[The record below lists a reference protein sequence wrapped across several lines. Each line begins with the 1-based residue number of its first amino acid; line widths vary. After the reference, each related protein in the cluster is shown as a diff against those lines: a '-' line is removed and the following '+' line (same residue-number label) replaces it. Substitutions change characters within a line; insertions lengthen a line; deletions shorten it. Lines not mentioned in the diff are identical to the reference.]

1 MHDLVGV
8 LLGLTAA
15 LVWGTTDVVA
25 TLASRRVGSLA
36 ATAGTVLVSMVT
48 LALLVLVTGTRLPE
62 DPSVTVTA
70 LASGAISALAYLA
83 FFTALRHG
91 PITVV
96 SPVVSLYGGLTVVL
110 SVLLLGEQLA
120 PLQAVGVVVAT
131 SGVVLAAVAF
141 DQGIRSARP
150 VGPGVAYALIALVAF
165 AAVTILLSGPIRAA
179 GWLPIMLLSRIANAG
194 VAWVILGATR
204 VARRRAAPASPRRRL
219 DRRVARPARRGGPA
233 GHRRLRRLRG
243 RPPGLRD
250 VAGRDHQL
258 VRAGGGR
265 RGRRAHVRRAPA
277 PAPVAGARVRRRQRL
292 PHRPGVGR
300 AAVRAIRLFQM

>member
-1 MHDLVGV
+1 M
-8 LLGLTAA
+8 
-15 LVWGTTDVVA
+15 WGTTDVVA

-36 ATAGTVLVSMVT
+36 ATAGMVLTSVVA

-110 SVLLLGEQLA
+110 SIQLLGEQLA

-165 AAVTILLSGPIRAA
+165 AAVTILLSGPIRTA
-179 GWLPIMLLSRIANAG
+179 GWLPIMLLSRIANTS
-194 VAWVILGATR
+194 VAWMILGATL
-204 VARRRAAPASPRRRL
+204 VVHRRAAAASPRWRV
-219 DRRVARPARRGGPA
+219 DRRAAGLVVAAGLLDTAAFVAFAVGLQVSETWLVGITSSFGPVVAVAVGVLMFDERPRRIQW
-233 GHRRLRRLRG
+233 L
-243 RPPGLRD
+243 GLVL
-250 VAGRDHQL
+250 VAASVFLIALG
-258 VRAGGGR
+258 
-265 RGRRAHVRRAPA
+265 
-277 PAPVAGARVRRRQRL
+277 
-292 PHRPGVGR
+292 
-300 AAVRAIRLFQM
+300 

>member
-1 MHDLVGV
+1 MHDLAGV
-8 LLGLTAA
+8 LLGLMAA

-36 ATAGTVLVSMVT
+36 ATAGMVLTSVVT

-110 SVLLLGEQLA
+110 SIQLLGEQLA

-179 GWLPIMLLSRIANAG
+179 GWLPIMLLSRIANTS
-194 VAWVILGATR
+194 VAWMILGATL
-204 VARRRAAPASPRRRL
+204 VVHRRAAAASPRWRL
-219 DRRVARPARRGGPA
+219 DRRAAGLVVAAGLLDTAAFVAFAVGLQVSETWLVGITSSFGPVVAVAVGVLMFDERPRRIQW
-233 GHRRLRRLRG
+233 L
-243 RPPGLRD
+243 GLVL
-250 VAGRDHQL
+250 VAASVFLIALG
-258 VRAGGGR
+258 
-265 RGRRAHVRRAPA
+265 
-277 PAPVAGARVRRRQRL
+277 
-292 PHRPGVGR
+292 
-300 AAVRAIRLFQM
+300 

>member
-1 MHDLVGV
+1 MHDLAGV
-8 LLGLTAA
+8 LLGLLAA

-36 ATAGTVLVSMVT
+36 ATAGMVLTSVVT
-48 LALLVLVTGTRLPE
+48 LALMVLVTGTRLPE

-110 SVLLLGEQLA
+110 SIQLLGEQLA

-179 GWLPIMLLSRIANAG
+179 GWLPIMLLSRIANTS
-194 VAWVILGATR
+194 VAWTILGATL
-204 VARRRAAPASPRRRL
+204 VVHRRAAAASPRWRF
-219 DRRVARPARRGGPA
+219 DRRAAGLVVAAGLLDTAAFVAFAVGLEVSETWLVGITSSFGPVVAVAVGVLMFDERPRRIQW
-233 GHRRLRRLRG
+233 L
-243 RPPGLRD
+243 GLVF
-250 VAGRDHQL
+250 VAASVFLIALG
-258 VRAGGGR
+258 
-265 RGRRAHVRRAPA
+265 
-277 PAPVAGARVRRRQRL
+277 
-292 PHRPGVGR
+292 
-300 AAVRAIRLFQM
+300 

>member
-1 MHDLVGV
+1 VHDLVGV
-8 LLGLTAA
+8 LLGLMAA

-25 TLASRRVGSLA
+25 TLASRSVGSLA
-36 ATAGTVLVSMVT
+36 ATAGMVLTSVVT

-110 SVLLLGEQLA
+110 SILLLGEQLA
-120 PLQAVGVVVAT
+120 RLQAAGVVVAT
-131 SGVVLAAVAF
+131 CGVVLAAVAF

-150 VGPGVAYALIALVAF
+150 IGPGVAYALIALVAF

-179 GWLPIMLLSRIANAG
+179 GWLPIMLLSRIANASVG
-194 VAWVILGATR
+194 WVILGATR
-204 VARRRAAPASPRRRL
+204 VVRRRAVAASPRRRF
-219 DRRVARPARRGGPA
+219 DRRAAGLVVAAGLLDTAAFVAFAVGLQVSETWLVGITSSFGPVVAVAFGVLMFDERPRRIQW
-233 GHRRLRRLRG
+233 L
-243 RPPGLRD
+243 GLVF
-250 VAGRDHQL
+250 VAASVFLIALG
-258 VRAGGGR
+258 
-265 RGRRAHVRRAPA
+265 
-277 PAPVAGARVRRRQRL
+277 
-292 PHRPGVGR
+292 
-300 AAVRAIRLFQM
+300 

>member
-8 LLGLTAA
+8 LLGLMAA

-25 TLASRRVGSLA
+25 TLASRSVGSLA
-36 ATAGTVLVSMVT
+36 ATAGMVLTSVVT

-110 SVLLLGEQLA
+110 SILLLGEQLA

-131 SGVVLAAVAF
+131 CGVVLAAVAF

-150 VGPGVAYALIALVAF
+150 IGPGVAYALFALVAF

-179 GWLPIMLLSRIANAG
+179 GWLPIMLLSRIANASVG
-194 VAWVILGATR
+194 WVILGATR
-204 VARRRAAPASPRRRL
+204 VVRRRPLATSPRRRF
-219 DRRVARPARRGGPA
+219 DRRATGLVVAAGLLDTAAFVAFAVGLQVSETWLVGIISSFGPVVAVAFGVLMFDERPRRIQW
-233 GHRRLRRLRG
+233 L
-243 RPPGLRD
+243 GLVF
-250 VAGRDHQL
+250 VAASIFLIALG
-258 VRAGGGR
+258 
-265 RGRRAHVRRAPA
+265 
-277 PAPVAGARVRRRQRL
+277 
-292 PHRPGVGR
+292 
-300 AAVRAIRLFQM
+300 

>member
-1 MHDLVGV
+1 MHDLAGV
-8 LLGLTAA
+8 LLGLMAA

-36 ATAGTVLVSMVT
+36 ATAGMVLTSVIT

-110 SVLLLGEQLA
+110 SILLLGEQLA
-120 PLQAVGVVVAT
+120 PLQAIGVVVAT

-179 GWLPIMLLSRIANAG
+179 GWLPIMLLSRIANASVG
-194 VAWVILGATR
+194 WAILGATR
-204 VARRRAAPASPRRRL
+204 VVRRRAVAASLRRRFDRRAAGLVVAAGLLDTAAFVAFAVGLQVSETWLVGITSSFGPVVAVVFGVLMFDERPRRIQWL
-219 DRRVARPARRGGPA
+219 GLVFVAASVFLIALG
-233 GHRRLRRLRG
+233 
-243 RPPGLRD
+243 
-250 VAGRDHQL
+250 
-258 VRAGGGR
+258 
-265 RGRRAHVRRAPA
+265 
-277 PAPVAGARVRRRQRL
+277 
-292 PHRPGVGR
+292 
-300 AAVRAIRLFQM
+300 

>member
-1 MHDLVGV
+1 VHDLVGV

-70 LASGAISALAYLA
+70 LASGTISALAYLA

-179 GWLPIMLLSRIANAG
+179 GWLPIMLLSRIANAS

-204 VARRRAAPASPRRRL
+204 VARRRAAPASPRRRF
-219 DRRVARPARRGGPA
+219 DRRLVGLLVAAGLLDTAGFVAFAVGLQVSETWLIGITSSFGPVVAVAVGVLMFGERP
-233 GHRRLRRLRG
+233 RRLQWL
-243 RPPGLRD
+243 GLVF
-250 VAGRDHQL
+250 VAASIFLIALG
-258 VRAGGGR
+258 
-265 RGRRAHVRRAPA
+265 
-277 PAPVAGARVRRRQRL
+277 
-292 PHRPGVGR
+292 
-300 AAVRAIRLFQM
+300 

>member
-8 LLGLTAA
+8 LLGLMAA

-25 TLASRRVGSLA
+25 TLASRSVGSLA
-36 ATAGTVLVSMVT
+36 ATAGMVLTSVVT

-110 SVLLLGEQLA
+110 SILLLGEQLA
-120 PLQAVGVVVAT
+120 RLQAAGVVVAT
-131 SGVVLAAVAF
+131 CGVVLAAVAF

-150 VGPGVAYALIALVAF
+150 IGPGVAYALIALVAF

-179 GWLPIMLLSRIANAG
+179 GWLPIMLLSRIANASVG
-194 VAWVILGATR
+194 WVILGATR
-204 VARRRAAPASPRRRL
+204 VVRRRAVAASPRRRF
-219 DRRVARPARRGGPA
+219 DRRAAGLVVAAGLLDTAAFVAFAVGLQVSETWLVGITSSFGPVVAVAFGVLMFDERPRRIQW
-233 GHRRLRRLRG
+233 L
-243 RPPGLRD
+243 GLVF
-250 VAGRDHQL
+250 VAASVFLIALG
-258 VRAGGGR
+258 
-265 RGRRAHVRRAPA
+265 
-277 PAPVAGARVRRRQRL
+277 
-292 PHRPGVGR
+292 
-300 AAVRAIRLFQM
+300 

>member
-1 MHDLVGV
+1 VHDLVGV

-15 LVWGTTDVVA
+15 LVWGATDVVA
-25 TLASRRVGSLA
+25 TLASRRVGSLV
-36 ATAGTVLVSMVT
+36 ATAGTVLVSLVA

-70 LASGAISALAYLA
+70 LVSGAISALAYLA

-110 SVLLLGEQLA
+110 SILLLGEQLA
-120 PLQAVGVVVAT
+120 PVQVVGVVVAT

-141 DQGIRSARP
+141 DQGIRGARP

-165 AAVTILLSGPIRAA
+165 AAVTILLSGPIRIA
-179 GWLPIMLLSRIANAG
+179 GWLPIMLLSRIANAT

-219 DRRVARPARRGGPA
+219 DRRVVGLLVAAGLLDTAGFVAFAVGLQVSETWLIGITSSFGPVVAVAVGVLMFGERPRRIQW
-233 GHRRLRRLRG
+233 L
-243 RPPGLRD
+243 GLVF
-250 VAGRDHQL
+250 VAASIFLIALG
-258 VRAGGGR
+258 
-265 RGRRAHVRRAPA
+265 
-277 PAPVAGARVRRRQRL
+277 
-292 PHRPGVGR
+292 
-300 AAVRAIRLFQM
+300 

>member
-8 LLGLTAA
+8 LLGLMAA

-25 TLASRRVGSLA
+25 TLASRSVGSLA
-36 ATAGTVLVSMVT
+36 ATAGMVLTSVVT

-62 DPSVTVTA
+62 DPSVAVTA

-110 SVLLLGEQLA
+110 SILLLGEQLA
-120 PLQAVGVVVAT
+120 RLQAVGVVVAT
-131 SGVVLAAVAF
+131 CGVVLAAVAF

-150 VGPGVAYALIALVAF
+150 IGPGVAYALIALVAF

-179 GWLPIMLLSRIANAG
+179 GWLPIMLLSRIANASVG
-194 VAWVILGATR
+194 WVILGATR
-204 VARRRAAPASPRRRL
+204 VVRRRAVAASPRRRF
-219 DRRVARPARRGGPA
+219 DRRAAGLVVAAGLLDTAAFVAFAVGLQVSETWLVGITSSFGPVVAVAFGVLMFDERPRRIQW
-233 GHRRLRRLRG
+233 L
-243 RPPGLRD
+243 GLVF
-250 VAGRDHQL
+250 VAASVFLIALG
-258 VRAGGGR
+258 
-265 RGRRAHVRRAPA
+265 
-277 PAPVAGARVRRRQRL
+277 
-292 PHRPGVGR
+292 
-300 AAVRAIRLFQM
+300 

>member
-179 GWLPIMLLSRIANAG
+179 GWLPIMLLSRIANAS

-219 DRRVARPARRGGPA
+219 DRRVVGLLVAAGLLDTAGFVAFAVGLQVSETWLVGITSSFGPVVAVAVGVLMFGERP
-233 GHRRLRRLRG
+233 RRLQWL
-243 RPPGLRD
+243 GLVF
-250 VAGRDHQL
+250 VAASIFLIALG
-258 VRAGGGR
+258 
-265 RGRRAHVRRAPA
+265 
-277 PAPVAGARVRRRQRL
+277 
-292 PHRPGVGR
+292 
-300 AAVRAIRLFQM
+300 

>member
-1 MHDLVGV
+1 MHDLAGV

-36 ATAGTVLVSMVT
+36 ATAGMVLTSVVA

-110 SVLLLGEQLA
+110 SIQLLGEQLA

-179 GWLPIMLLSRIANAG
+179 GWLPIMLLSRIANTS
-194 VAWVILGATR
+194 VAWMILGATL
-204 VARRRAAPASPRRRL
+204 VVHRRAAAASPRWRL
-219 DRRVARPARRGGPA
+219 DRRAAGLVVAAGLLDTAAFVAFAVGLQVSETWLVGITSSFGPVVAVAVGVLMFDERPRRIQW
-233 GHRRLRRLRG
+233 L
-243 RPPGLRD
+243 GLVL
-250 VAGRDHQL
+250 VAASIFLIALG
-258 VRAGGGR
+258 
-265 RGRRAHVRRAPA
+265 
-277 PAPVAGARVRRRQRL
+277 
-292 PHRPGVGR
+292 
-300 AAVRAIRLFQM
+300 

>member
-1 MHDLVGV
+1 MHDLAGV
-8 LLGLTAA
+8 LLGLMAA

-36 ATAGTVLVSMVT
+36 ATAGMVLTSVVT
-48 LALLVLVTGTRLPE
+48 LALLVLVTGTRLPG

-70 LASGAISALAYLA
+70 LVSGAISALAYLA

-110 SVLLLGEQLA
+110 SIQLLGEQLA

-179 GWLPIMLLSRIANAG
+179 GWLPIMLLSRIANTS
-194 VAWVILGATR
+194 VAWMILGATL
-204 VARRRAAPASPRRRL
+204 VVHRRAAAASPRWRL
-219 DRRVARPARRGGPA
+219 DRRAAGLVVAAGLLDTAAFVAFAVGLQVSETWLVGITSSFGPVVAVAVGVLMFDERPRRIQW
-233 GHRRLRRLRG
+233 L
-243 RPPGLRD
+243 GLVL
-250 VAGRDHQL
+250 VAASVFLIALG
-258 VRAGGGR
+258 
-265 RGRRAHVRRAPA
+265 
-277 PAPVAGARVRRRQRL
+277 
-292 PHRPGVGR
+292 
-300 AAVRAIRLFQM
+300 

>member
-1 MHDLVGV
+1 VHDLVGV
-8 LLGLTAA
+8 FLGLSAA
-15 LVWGTTDVVA
+15 LVWGATDVVA
-25 TLASRRVGSLA
+25 TLASRRVGSLV
-36 ATAGTVLVSMVT
+36 ATAGTVLVSLVA

-70 LASGAISALAYLA
+70 LVSGAISALAYLA

-110 SVLLLGEQLA
+110 SILLLGEQLA

-141 DQGIRSARP
+141 DQGIRGARP

-165 AAVTILLSGPIRAA
+165 AAVTILLSGPIRIA
-179 GWLPIMLLSRIANAG
+179 GWLPIMLLSRIANAT

-219 DRRVARPARRGGPA
+219 DRRVVGLLVAAGLLDTAGFVAFAVGLQVSETWLIGITSSFGPVVAVAVGVLMFGERPRRIQW
-233 GHRRLRRLRG
+233 L
-243 RPPGLRD
+243 GLVF
-250 VAGRDHQL
+250 VAASIFLIALG
-258 VRAGGGR
+258 
-265 RGRRAHVRRAPA
+265 
-277 PAPVAGARVRRRQRL
+277 
-292 PHRPGVGR
+292 
-300 AAVRAIRLFQM
+300 